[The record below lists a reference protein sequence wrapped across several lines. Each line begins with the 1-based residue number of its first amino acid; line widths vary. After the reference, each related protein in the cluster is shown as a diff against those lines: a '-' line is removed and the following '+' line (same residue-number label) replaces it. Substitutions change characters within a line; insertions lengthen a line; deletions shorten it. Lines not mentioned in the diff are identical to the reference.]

1 MIVLL
6 EGEKDSLSCLSDR
19 DGKICHK
26 EQIKIKQKLRNK
38 LDNLFFQQLQFTKIF
53 TYLKINFHQFY
64 VVEKLQFSV
73 SYILSNICS
82 CMMEANH
89 TKCLN
94 VLFQVFGL
102 TTFTQ
107 KSIKFDESKT
117 SVMEIMLIIYNLI
130 LIVFT
135 SAHFTVLLLI
145 HPIFDSILIYN
156 SITILAY
163 LVALM

>member
-1 MIVLL
+1 
-6 EGEKDSLSCLSDR
+6 
-19 DGKICHK
+19 
-26 EQIKIKQKLRNK
+26 
-38 LDNLFFQQLQFTKIF
+38 
-53 TYLKINFHQFY
+53 
-64 VVEKLQFSV
+64 
-73 SYILSNICS
+73 
-82 CMMEANH
+82 MMEVNH

-107 KSIKFDESKT
+107 KSIKFVESKT
-117 SVMEIMLIIYNLI
+117 SVMEIILIIYNLI

-163 LVALM
+163 LVALMSSVFKRKSFKKIWKDLIFVDLIIKRHFPSKLLVKDNHRFYQHFASILTIHILQLLCSFIYFLGDVWQTQRW